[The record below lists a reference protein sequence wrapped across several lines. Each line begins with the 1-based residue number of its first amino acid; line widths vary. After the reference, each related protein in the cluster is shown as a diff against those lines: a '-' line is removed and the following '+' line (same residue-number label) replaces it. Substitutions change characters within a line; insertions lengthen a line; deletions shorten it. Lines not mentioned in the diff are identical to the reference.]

1 MSQAYAAH
9 GGEIAEQQDRAKLG
23 MWMFLASEVMFF
35 TGFLAAYVALRM
47 AAAPGVI
54 KPEALDWKIATFNT
68 IVLITSS
75 LTMALGVNAVQGG
88 DIRGL
93 KRNLLFTILL
103 GVTFLVVKGFE
114 YGAKFSHD
122 PPILP
127 STDIFY
133 GTYFVLTGFHGL
145 HVLGGIVAL
154 SLTWLYAA
162 RGRFSTRW
170 YAPVE
175 NVGLYW
181 HFVDVV
187 WIFLFPVLY
196 LLPA

>member
-1 MSQAYAAH
+1 MTYAHAAAPPT
-9 GGEIAEQQDRAKLG
+9 EIAAQQDRAKLG
-23 MWMFLASEVMFF
+23 MWMFLGSEVMFF

-54 KPEALDWKIATFNT
+54 KPQALNWALAAFNT
-68 IVLITSS
+68 AVLITSS
-75 LTMALGVNAVQGG
+75 LTMALGVNSVQRG
-88 DIRGL
+88 DIRSL
-93 KRNLLFTILL
+93 RKFLLLTALL
-103 GVTFLVVKGFE
+103 GATFLVVKGFE
-114 YGAKFSHD
+114 YGAKFSHG
-122 PPILP
+122 IYP

-145 HVLGGIVAL
+145 HVLGGVIAL
-154 SLTWLYAA
+154 SVTWVLAG
-162 RGRFSTRW
+162 RRRFSSQW